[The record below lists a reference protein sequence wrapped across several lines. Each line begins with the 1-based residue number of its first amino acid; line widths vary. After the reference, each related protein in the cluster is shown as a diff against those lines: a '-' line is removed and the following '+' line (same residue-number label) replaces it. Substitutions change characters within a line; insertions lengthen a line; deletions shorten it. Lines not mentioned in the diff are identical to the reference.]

1 VLSIPPQPE
10 RDESDEEK
18 PGIILDYDGDGTP
31 RRLGNGAL
39 PAAFFLIDRELQKKI
54 KKVAELNIEAEIDRV
69 KSLFRLTL
77 Y

>member
-1 VLSIPPQPE
+1 MPGLRVGFVPRKPAWAPSPGKTVLCRQHFS
-10 RDESDEEK
+10 
-18 PGIILDYDGDGTP
+18 
-31 RRLGNGAL
+31 
-39 PAAFFLIDRELQKKI
+39 FIDRELQKKI

>member
-1 VLSIPPQPE
+1 MGRPVAWE
-10 RDESDEEK
+10 
-18 PGIILDYDGDGTP
+18 
-31 RRLGNGAL
+31 NGAL